1 MNSKRSYVNY
11 HKHDHVSSIFT
22 PDTPFKAEDFIK
34 RAVELG
40 DKVYF
45 TTNHGSG
52 GDIFEAKTLC
62 DKYELKCLFG
72 IEGYIVPDPLEKDKR
87 NYHIIIIPTT
97 DEARKKVN
105 YVSSHAN
112 IDGYY
117 YKPRIFIDD
126 LLALDKDDVYI
137 TTACV
142 AGILRDED
150 SIEKIFIPLANHF
163 GDHMFAEVQA
173 HNVQIQKE
181 HNQKCLEI
189 VEQYGVRLIAATDSH
204 YIYPAQS
211 KDRDLY
217 LKGKGVYYEDEEAFV
232 LDYPDGDTLYKRFV
246 EQGVLSKAQIEDA
259 MRNTFLFADCEEIKI
274 DKEIKMPTIY
284 PNLSSEEKVEELRRH
299 VEGAFEKIK
308 EQEHIPEERL
318 PLYRKRI
325 DEEMKVISDTAC
337 INMPDY
343 FLLNER
349 IVNLAVNKYGGV
361 LTRTGRGCFTGEAMV
376 WCKDRLKQI
385 KDVVIGDEVLS
396 EDGKFH
402 TVLDTM
408 KWTIHEP
415 LIQFEYT
422 GQGSSYNV
430 YPNKCTLD
438 HKILVHRNDEN
449 IYVPASELRINDL
462 LCSPRVK
469 HSGKKRP
476 VFDLVDYNT
485 FGYTYDNNYI
495 YEIVNTNGTRRYD
508 SYSSRI
514 LSERSG
520 IDSQV
525 FEMIVRRPD
534 FEHRPSIKKAT
545 KWILDNTP
553 FKTIEEYKQYYIEH
567 SKIRRR
573 INRYIDVDE
582 EFGYFVGMMYGD
594 GWVRNGEDRKCF
606 GIACNPA
613 KFKDVINR
621 QCFFNMCERF
631 GIVDSIYTN
640 KSKTKSLVQYIVH
653 SKVVSNFLANVLFSS
668 KKNKLKSFNTNWLDV
683 DRDILEQIRQG
694 FLHTDGSQ
702 NIKEGKLSFDNT
714 SLSIIAAFKY
724 LDSVAGQEPLQFDVR
739 RSWVD
744 NRGYQCKESYKLRRP
759 IERRHP
765 YQQDDNYFYLP
776 ISSIKVLDDTT
787 TTVYDLSIDSVH
799 SYVINN
805 VVVHNSCGSF
815 YLNKLLGMTQIDA
828 LTAPV
833 PVYSS
838 RFISTARCLENRS
851 MADIDYN
858 VVSQKPFQDASKELL
873 GEHGCYPMVAY
884 GTMELSEAFRNT
896 CRASELPYAQYNDI
910 AKAVESHAEEPKWK
924 PYIDEAKTF
933 IGSIVSVSPH
943 PCAHILMDKDL
954 RYEYGVVRI
963 GDALCVMITS
973 SEADEYKVLK
983 DDFLIVSVW
992 KLISETFEMLGKP
1005 IMTVKELE
1013 ENLDD
1018 KVWNLFRDGITATL
1032 NQVDGSWATDL
1043 AKQYKIH
1050 SVREA
1055 AMFTAALRPSFD
1067 SWRTKFINREKYST
1081 GCEQLDEVL
1090 KPTGSYILFQENL
1103 MQFFEWLGVTPAESI
1118 GLIKKISKKKIK
1130 QEDFDSLEGRLH
1142 KQWIANVGNDDK
1154 FKDVWDMI
1162 QSCISYG
1169 FCVSGDTVLNRV
1181 GYRQC
1186 TVEELYN
1193 KCNGDYG
1200 EGYSLC
1206 NDKIIQNTI
1215 EDIHFTGIRETYRI
1229 TLDNLAHIDCTAN
1242 HKFPTPN
1249 GIFETKDLHI
1259 GDTLYNV
1266 VGEHCNTKL
1275 RTNKIVSITP
1285 VGKKRVYAVTMAH
1298 PNHTYVANGIVT
1310 CNCSA
1315 HGLATG
1321 LDMLYGAYLKS
1332 HYPCEYY
1339 TVCLNT
1345 YKEKHGKV
1353 SMLIS
1358 EMKYF
1363 GVKLL
1368 PPNINKSRQDFTAS
1382 NGNILYGLSGI
1393 VGVGNVFGDAIV
1405 TERDANGKFMN
1416 LNDFISR
1423 MKPSVSQMVALIKS
1437 GAVPTKDKEK
1447 MLLKY
1452 FKMSLPEQK
1461 PYKPVSSLPSKA
1473 RLLLDYNIDVNVV
1486 TDKEERLAIVNS
1498 IKQKAYEE
1506 KQQETFKKKAEEL
1519 SSKYMTNPEFWEF
1532 ETLSVFLTD
1541 NPFEGVLPYIN
1552 LMFADAADGQQCTIV
1567 GAVSGVTKKKDK
1579 NKNTFAFVNINSIEG
1594 FLELTCWA
1602 GQYKKYSDLLTR
1614 GQQLAVLVKK
1624 NQDKAIIQDVK
1635 PYRQWLADRK
1645 IDTKRS
1651 KKEGG

>member
-1 MNSKRSYVNY
+1 MSSKRSYVNY

-34 RAVELG
+34 RAIELG

-72 IEGYIVPDPLEKDKR
+72 MEGYIVPDPLEKDKR

-150 SIEKIFIPLANHF
+150 STEKIFIPLANHF

-181 HNQKCLEI
+181 HNKKCLEI
-189 VEQYGVRLIAATDSH
+189 AEQYGIRLIAATDSH
-204 YIYPAQS
+204 YIHPAQS

-217 LKGKGVYYEDEEAFV
+217 LKGKGVYYEDEEAFI

-259 MRNTFLFADCEEIKI
+259 MRNTFLFADCEEVKI

-299 VEGAFEKIK
+299 VERAFEKIK

-325 DEEMKVISDTAC
+325 DEEMKVVEDTAS
-337 INMPDY
+337 INMADY
-343 FLLNER
+343 FLLNEE
-349 IVNLAVNKYGGV
+349 IVRLATNKYGGV
-361 LTRTGRGCFTGEAMV
+361 LTRTGRG
-376 WCKDRLKQI
+376 
-385 KDVVIGDEVLS
+385 
-396 EDGKFH
+396 
-402 TVLDTM
+402 
-408 KWTIHEP
+408 
-415 LIQFEYT
+415 
-422 GQGSSYNV
+422 SS
-430 YPNKCTLD
+430 P
-438 HKILVHRNDEN
+438 
-449 IYVPASELRINDL
+449 
-462 LCSPRVK
+462 
-469 HSGKKRP
+469 
-476 VFDLVDYNT
+476 
-485 FGYTYDNNYI
+485 
-495 YEIVNTNGTRRYD
+495 
-508 SYSSRI
+508 SY
-514 LSERSG
+514 
-520 IDSQV
+520 
-525 FEMIVRRPD
+525 F
-534 FEHRPSIKKAT
+534 
-545 KWILDNTP
+545 
-553 FKTIEEYKQYYIEH
+553 
-567 SKIRRR
+567 
-573 INRYIDVDE
+573 
-582 EFGYFVGMMYGD
+582 
-594 GWVRNGEDRKCF
+594 
-606 GIACNPA
+606 
-613 KFKDVINR
+613 
-621 QCFFNMCERF
+621 
-631 GIVDSIYTN
+631 
-640 KSKTKSLVQYIVH
+640 
-653 SKVVSNFLANVLFSS
+653 
-668 KKNKLKSFNTNWLDV
+668 
-683 DRDILEQIRQG
+683 
-694 FLHTDGSQ
+694 
-702 NIKEGKLSFDNT
+702 
-714 SLSIIAAFKY
+714 
-724 LDSVAGQEPLQFDVR
+724 
-739 RSWVD
+739 
-744 NRGYQCKESYKLRRP
+744 
-759 IERRHP
+759 
-765 YQQDDNYFYLP
+765 
-776 ISSIKVLDDTT
+776 
-787 TTVYDLSIDSVH
+787 
-799 SYVINN
+799 
-805 VVVHNSCGSF
+805 
-815 YLNKLLGMTQIDA
+815 LNKLLGMTQIDA

-954 RYEYGVVRI
+954 RYEYGVVRV

-1169 FCVSGDTVLNRV
+1169 FCISGDTVLNRV

-1193 KCNGDYG
+1193 KCDGDYG

-1206 NDKIIQNTI
+1206 DSAMIKNTI

-1229 TLDNLAHIDCTAN
+1229 TLNNLAHIDCTAN

-1259 GDTLYNV
+1259 GDALYNV
-1266 VGEHCNTKL
+1266 VGERCDIKL
-1275 RTNKIVSITP
+1275 QTNKITSIMP
-1285 VGKKRVYAVTMAH
+1285 VGKKRVYSVTMAH

-1353 SMLIS
+1353 SILIS

-1405 TERDANGKFMN
+1405 AERDANGKFMN

-1447 MLLKY
+1447 MLWKY

-1473 RLLLDYNIDVNVV
+1473 KLLLDYNIDVNVV

-1498 IKQKAYEE
+1498 IKQKTYEE
-1506 KQQETFKKKAEEL
+1506 KQQETIKKKADEF

-1624 NQDKAIIQDVK
+1624 NQDKAIIQDIK

-1645 IDTKRS
+1645 INTKRS